1 MGVWPWGAQ
10 VRRTVGWSMKPLCTM
25 KTLVRR
31 SRQAFFEP
39 GPHGRRPLS
48 NGHFVAFAAASS
60 RLLWAP
66 LAAPEQAPEARGTIG
81 NAKMVF
87 NEGHHPLESPEF
99 VMPAMGARP
108 LA

>member
-1 MGVWPWGAQ
+1 
-10 VRRTVGWSMKPLCTM
+10 M
-25 KTLVRR
+25 KTMVRP

-39 GPHGRRPLS
+39 GPHVRRPLG

-66 LAAPEQAPEARGTIG
+66 LAASEQALEARGTIG
-81 NAKMVF
+81 SAKMAF
-87 NEGHHPLESPEF
+87 NEGHNPLESPKF